1 MIMPAGS
8 KKVAVSKL
16 FNDVSNSEAKVP
28 RVQCKFCQTSVVE
41 NGTRM
46 KTHVEKY
53 FLCPKSIKDKYIFVS
68 SNENDSDE
76 EDQTVYWLLDFSRN
90 SVKPIPKKQK
100 ESGAQIK
107 FKNFADKMSKQEQV
121 HLNALL
127 LVLSKQVVHLLA

>member
-1 MIMPAGS
+1 MPAGR

-28 RVQCKFCQTSVVE
+28 RVQCKFCQTSVAK

-46 KTHVEKY
+46 KTLVEKC
-53 FLCPKSIKDKYIFVS
+53 FLCLKSIKDKYLSVN

-76 EDQTVYWLLDFSRN
+76 ENQTVHRLPDFSRN
-90 SVKPIPKKQK
+90 SVKPIQKKQK
-100 ESGAQIK
+100 ESGAQITL
-107 FKNFADKMSKQEQV
+107 KNFADKMSKQEQV

-127 LVLSKQVVHLLA
+127 ARAIYASMHLLA